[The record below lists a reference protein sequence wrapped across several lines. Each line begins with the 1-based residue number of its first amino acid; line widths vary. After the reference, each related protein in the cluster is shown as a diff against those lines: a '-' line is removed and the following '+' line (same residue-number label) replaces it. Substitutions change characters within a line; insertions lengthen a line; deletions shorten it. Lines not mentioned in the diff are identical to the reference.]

1 MIVCI
6 LIKKRNLIA
15 QKKNAKI
22 KCLLAVMRMIV
33 LNTTFSNKMCK
44 LEPLFSK
51 LPLIKIEYLDY
62 KEIDYKFIN

>member
-1 MIVCI
+1 
-6 LIKKRNLIA
+6 
-15 QKKNAKI
+15 
-22 KCLLAVMRMIV
+22 MRMIV

>member
-6 LIKKRNLIA
+6 LIKKEILLH
-15 QKKNAKI
+15 KKKMLKLNA
-22 KCLLAVMRMIV
+22 CLLMRMIV